1 MSSNTAN
8 TLGIIKKVMNSG
20 NTIPIPNLILPIPN
34 RNYPNRNY
42 QLSEEQKEG
51 IQKMITFFSSMNYVD
66 RVFTFCIGT
75 HSDGSPHLIALKGL
89 AIKGHLDGVMEFE
102 VYGDDG
108 RDILNGIRELYLK
121 ERSEGGLVKK
131 W

>member
-20 NTIPIPNLILPIPN
+20 NTIPNS
-34 RNYPNRNY
+34 NYPNRNY
-42 QLSEEQKEG
+42 QLSEEQTEG

-66 RVFTFCIGT
+66 RVLTICIGT
-75 HSDGSPHLIALKGL
+75 HTDGSPHLIALKGL
-89 AIKGHLDGVMEFE
+89 AINRHLYGVMDFG

-108 RDILNGIRELYLK
+108 RGILNGMRELYLK
-121 ERSEGGLVKK
+121 ERK
-131 W
+131 

>member
-20 NTIPIPNLILPIPN
+20 NTIPVPN

-42 QLSEEQKEG
+42 RLSEEQKEG

-66 RVFTFCIGT
+66 RVLTFCIGT

-89 AIKGHLDGVMEFE
+89 VINRHLYGVMEFG

-108 RDILNGIRELYLK
+108 RDILNGMRELYLK

>member
-8 TLGIIKKVMNSG
+8 TLGIIKKVMSSG
-20 NTIPIPNLILPIPN
+20 NTIPISNS
-34 RNYPNRNY
+34 NYPNRNY
-42 QLSEEQKEG
+42 RLTEEQKEG
-51 IQKMITFFSSMNYVD
+51 IQKMITFFGSMNYVD
-66 RVFTFCIGT
+66 RVLTFCIGT

-89 AIKGHLDGVMEFE
+89 VITKHLDGVMEFE

-108 RDILNGIRELYLK
+108 RDILNGMRELYLK
-121 ERSEGGLVKK
+121 ERSEGGLIKK